1 MLCRLPATDMCIQ
14 ICTHSL
20 YFDNMELLVL
30 GQLLIICI
38 YIAMLLCFNYLQEA
52 AWTISNITAGQPHQI
67 QAVIDAGLVP
77 GILDIM
83 IKVSAASV
91 HVHVHACRMSGMC
104 GQDHYWLY

>member
-1 MLCRLPATDMCIQ
+1 M
-14 ICTHSL
+14 
-20 YFDNMELLVL
+20 
-30 GQLLIICI
+30 
-38 YIAMLLCFNYLQEA
+38 QEA

-91 HVHVHACRMSGMC
+91 HVHVHVHACHVSGMC
-104 GQDHYWLY
+104 GQGPIETGSL